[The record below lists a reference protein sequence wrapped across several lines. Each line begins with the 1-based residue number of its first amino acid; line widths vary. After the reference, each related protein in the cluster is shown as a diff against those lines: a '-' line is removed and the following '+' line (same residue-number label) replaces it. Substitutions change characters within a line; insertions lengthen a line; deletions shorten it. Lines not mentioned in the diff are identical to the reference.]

1 MLMLIESLKGYR
13 KKGKK
18 RLKMKKKIMLLISVK
33 IVSL

>member
-1 MLMLIESLKGYR
+1 MLIESLKGYR

-18 RLKMKKKIMLLISVK
+18 WLKMKKKIMLLISVK